1 MKKVLLISLIIIIII
16 IILLVILKPFK
27 KKKVISD
34 LSSFHFFYSTGTMIN
49 SQVYYD
55 IEFSNNKYILKIKPN
70 NVPEEETKE
79 FELNENQ
86 ILEIINIL
94 NKYEVFNWD
103 GFHKNNKNVLD
114 GDSFNL
120 NLYTKNKDN
129 ISASGYMMWPKNYL
143 NVKNELD
150 NYFMN
155 IYKGGEYGN

>member
-1 MKKVLLISLIIIIII
+1 MWE
-16 IILLVILKPFK
+16 
-27 KKKVISD
+27 
-34 LSSFHFFYSTGTMIN
+34 N
-49 SQVYYD
+49 
-55 IEFSNNKYILKIKPN
+55 ILKIKPN

-86 ILEIINIL
+86 ILEVINIL
-94 NKYEVFNWD
+94 NKYDVFNWD